1 VARCPPTRPSG
12 PPARRIAFED
22 SKLDTE
28 RSPILTATP
37 TPPSKPLLCRLNIHH
52 HWRVEHAPEGGNYR
66 RCTKCGKD
74 DPGGF
79 TEGRP
84 GDIIAGGGA

>member
-1 VARCPPTRPSG
+1 MPTLRAAASS
-12 PPARRIAFED
+12 AQTSSEVETAV
-22 SKLDTE
+22 
-28 RSPILTATP
+28 TATP
-37 TPPSKPLLCRLNIHH
+37 TPSPKPLLCRLNIHH

-79 TEGRP
+79 SEGRP
-84 GDIIAGGGA
+84 GDIIAGG

>member
-1 VARCPPTRPSG
+1 MPD
-12 PPARRIAFED
+12 ARRTLQAATSSAPTCSEME
-22 SKLDTE
+22 TAV
-28 RSPILTATP
+28 TATP
-37 TPPSKPLLCRLNIHH
+37 TPSQKPLLCRLNIHH

-79 TEGRP
+79 IEGRP
-84 GDIIAGGGA
+84 GDIIAGG